1 MAKSRNIL
9 VKNELPI
16 LIIGIVSSESDLKLS
31 WGINKLLSIR
41 IARTDN
47 ITLVVSGQNSEFP
60 LYQYSSESENVTYS
74 LLQNRFAHNFYFDE
88 LKNVDYVF
96 IIRGEEP
103 DSNSADLIQKLRSMN
118 GINSVL
124 IVPYS
129 TIKKKDKLD
138 IF

>member
-74 LLQNRFAHNFYFDE
+74 LLQNRYAHNFYFDE
-88 LKNVDYVF
+88 LKNVDYLF

-103 DSNSADLIQKLRSMN
+103 DSNSTNLIQKLRSMN